1 MKNQIYFASIV
12 PRITAMHHSAI
23 KTDIPLTHV
32 KRSYDYRIFVVTEG
46 SCDLVLDGNKQL
58 CQAGDT
64 VFLCPHQQYATVF
77 HPPQCDTINL
87 AFSFSP
93 NSPDATSLPVKP
105 NFLLFQLD
113 KDIDSPERYSEQLE
127 FADLPVFNSSFMIGG
142 IPDSVKR
149 ISEMYNLFTAD
160 DLFSHL
166 RLSSLALKFIADVAE
181 YATAIKSQVRN
192 DLAHRVL
199 DYIDAHCCERLT
211 CAQIADKFS
220 YHPSY
225 INRIVR
231 NYTGFS
237 LHDYVTRCKIRKASK
252 LLRDTDLSIT
262 EIAYQLSFYD
272 SSHFCKVYQ
281 AHVGI
286 SPSDV
291 RKKFRDGYM
300 RSDQNGK

>member
-1 MKNQIYFASIV
+1 MENSVYFASLV
-12 PRITAMHHSAI
+12 PQIKAMMHANL
-23 KTDIPLTHV
+23 KTDVPMTHV
-32 KRSYDYRIFVVTEG
+32 KYSYDYRIFVVTLG
-46 SCDLVLDGNKQL
+46 SCDLIIDGNEQL
-58 CQAGDT
+58 CRAGDA
-64 VFLCPHQQYATVF
+64 VFLCPHQQYTTVF
-77 HPPQCDTINL
+77 HQPLCRTTNL
-87 AFSFSP
+87 AFSFSDRSPGTGTLPIRP
-93 NSPDATSLPVKP
+93 NHLLYYFEEDPDSSERCSER
-105 NFLLFQLD
+105 LD
-113 KDIDSPERYSEQLE
+113 
-127 FADLPVFNSSFMIGG
+127 FADLPVFNSSFMISG
-142 IPDSVKR
+142 IPDSVDR
-149 ISEMYNLFTAD
+149 IEEMYRLFSSD

-181 YATAIKSQVRN
+181 YATALKSQIKN

-199 DYIDAHCCERLT
+199 DYIDAHCGERLT
-211 CAQIADKFS
+211 CAQIADEFS

-252 LLRDTDLSIT
+252 LLRETDLSMT

-281 AHVGI
+281 THTGV

-291 RKKFRDGYM
+291 RKRH
-300 RSDQNGK
+300 QNKLSGN